1 MTPSACELPSYGEA
15 TAAVDGWAVI
25 APYVPVSA
33 YTSLC
38 LVSSRLY
45 GHFAARLWNDPLRAV
60 QLLGLH
66 RDDELHWY
74 LHRFIGRSVSVSR
87 ASTRALVLT
96 LDFRDFGRATA
107 DFLSDEVVHAF
118 NDTLRQCQTLFP
130 ALRCLLLDSH
140 PVFDPGAL
148 AWSFSSG
155 EQEGQGQ
162 QRPLLLSVVGRSPE
176 LQATYL
182 ASDYMKSL
190 VYLDISY
197 LPGSLRAALSRRAI
211 GPATLPGLRVL
222 KVRGR
227 ELDDD
232 TAVLLGTRFM
242 RQLWSLDMGNNRLTE
257 HGLLGLL
264 SCCLLPRSFQSDARF
279 SVEGKVDVTH
289 NTILNEYGPY
299 AVIIESDHSAVHNH
313 PDRHFADTPA
323 YQRRDDEPATTQRPD
338 GTASVL
344 GDGPDD
350 LIHAL
355 SRGPGGD
362 SIGAPVAN
370 VLASRPCQGFLGLSH
385 LTVDGNRISL
395 NGLQK
400 AIRRSYGAFEH
411 LDCEMLM
418 MRPPPASLL
427 GKCLSPSTRI
437 CGFIGGSHLL
447 RPVVSS
453 CLRSLRIH
461 HSLVTQVP
469 TVLSLEQT
477 MPSLADIWVAEELL
491 LPGVELADTPTGAFA
506 PDMNPRLTSLTLTN
520 LPRRSTGR
528 LIRKLTR
535 FMELAYEQERTILD
549 TAAALPTSRRSP
561 TLLVGLRCLRLEF
574 EPDLVYEAGYLYRGD
589 NPAFAGHVEGLLLGA
604 PPVEFS
610 FFRDWSPEAMASTPP
625 RPQGGYQGLG
635 DSGTSVTTA
644 GTARESPLAANGQR
658 LPGLAQGDVLV
669 DPDGSGEYVTRSVIW
684 NEFREQEVH
693 VWIGPGAAVTSP
705 HAAVNEYVRMLRE
718 FPSLRVGYVG
728 IGPATPSQVTA
739 GVPPGVYIFQWAWE
753 AMIWRDVRGG
763 RSPGRQDLRRMYDVV
778 AELKR
783 FRHLSR
789 TAGIYWTGKLEV
801 VTKTKAASFESW

>member
-15 TAAVDGWAVI
+15 TAAIDGWAVI
-25 APYVPVSA
+25 APYVPVRA

-45 GHFAARLWNDPLRAV
+45 GHFAPRLWNDPLRAV

-66 RDDELHWY
+66 RNDELHWY
-74 LHRFIGRSVSVSR
+74 LHRFIGRSVSISR
-87 ASTRALVLT
+87 ASTRALVFT

-107 DFLSDEVVHAF
+107 DFLSDEVVHAS
-118 NDTLRQCQTLFP
+118 NDTLRRCQTLFP

-148 AWSFSSG
+148 AWQSPG
-155 EQEGQGQ
+155 EQDGQGQ
-162 QRPLLLSVVGRSPE
+162 QRPLLLSAVGRSPE

-227 ELDDD
+227 ELEDD
-232 TAVLLGTRFM
+232 TAVLLGIRLM
-242 RQLWSLDMGNNRLTE
+242 RQLWSLDLGGNRLTE

-264 SCCLLPRSFQSDARF
+264 SCCLSPRVFQSDDRF
-279 SVEGKVDVTH
+279 SVEGKVHVTQ
-289 NTILNEYGPY
+289 NTLLNEYGPY
-299 AVIIESDHSAVHNH
+299 VVITESDHSAAHNH

-323 YQRRDDEPATTQRPD
+323 YQMRDDEPATTQRPD
-338 GTASVL
+338 GTAPVL

-350 LIHAL
+350 LIHVL

-362 SIGAPVAN
+362 PIGAPLAN

-418 MRPPPASLL
+418 MRPPPASPS
-427 GKCLSPSTRI
+427 GTHLSPSARI

-469 TVLSLEQT
+469 TILSLEET
-477 MPSLADIWVAEELL
+477 TPSLANIWVAEELL

-528 LIRKLTR
+528 LIQKLAN
-535 FMELAYEQERTILD
+535 FVELAYEQERAILD
-549 TAAALPTSRRSP
+549 TAAALQTSRRSP
-561 TLLVGLRCLRLEF
+561 TLLAGLRRIRLEF
-574 EPDLVYEAGYLYRGD
+574 EPDLIHEAVEDLDRGD
-589 NPAFAGHVEGLLLGA
+589 NPTSGGHD
-604 PPVEFS
+604 VEFS
-610 FFRDWSPEAMASTPP
+610 FFSAWGPELRPSTPP
-625 RPQGGYQGLG
+625 QPQHVG
-635 DSGTSVTTA
+635 DSRTSATTA
-644 GTARESPLAANGQR
+644 GTVGESPLTASGQI
-658 LPGLAQGDVLV
+658 LPGLREGDVMV
-669 DPDGSGEYVTRSVIW
+669 DPDGSGQYVTRRVIW
-684 NEFREQEVH
+684 NEFQEQEVH
-693 VWIGPGAAVTSP
+693 VWIGPGAAPSP
-705 HAAVNEYVRMLRE
+705 HPAVNEYVRMLRE
-718 FPSLRVGYVG
+718 FPSLRSGYLG
-728 IGPATPSQVTA
+728 IGPVTPSQVTA

-753 AMIWRDVRGG
+753 AMIWRDVCGG
-763 RSPGRQDLRRMYDVV
+763 QRTSPGRQDLRSMHDVV

-783 FRHLSR
+783 FRETSSK
-789 TAGIYWTGKLEV
+789 AGKHWTGKLEV
-801 VTKTKAASFESW
+801 VTKVRAASFKAW